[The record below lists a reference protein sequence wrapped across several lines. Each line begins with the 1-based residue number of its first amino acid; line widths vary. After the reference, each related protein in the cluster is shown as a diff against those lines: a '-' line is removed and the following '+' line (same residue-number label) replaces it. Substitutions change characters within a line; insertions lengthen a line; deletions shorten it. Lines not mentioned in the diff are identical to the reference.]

1 MAAPFLALVLVALG
15 AFLAGA
21 FLAGAFLAIF
31 LVFFSAFLTTFLGLA
46 ALTTLGLEAFTALGL
61 TAFGLLAFT
70 GLAGEATG
78 AGEAATGA
86 GAGAGATGAAGAG
99 VALVAGLALVGLAG
113 LDLGVCL
120 DYVISECYSRP
131 LCGFGHFNDYR
142 WQMLFSSFIIRKNT
156 KCNLIGYIWRRAD
169 GWALRG
175 CAWGEWA
182 SRELPRRAGGHSN
195 ACADTGKVLRVGRW
209 CGHIAH
215 HAHHF
220 RAHQK
225 LSPRSTLPPAS
236 LASLPSSISKYYN
249 RH

>member
-1 MAAPFLALVLVALG
+1 MAAPFLALALG
-15 AFLAGA
+15 ALAGFLAGA

-31 LVFFSAFLTTFLGLA
+31 LVFFSAFLATFLGLA
-46 ALTTLGLEAFTALGL
+46 TLATLGLEAFTALGL
-61 TAFGLLAFT
+61 TAFGLLAFA
-70 GLAGEATG
+70 GFAGEATG

-86 GAGAGATGAAGAG
+86 GAGAGATGAG
-99 VALVAGLALVGLAG
+99 VALGAGLALGALAG

-175 CAWGEWA
+175 CAWGERA
-182 SRELPRRAGGHSN
+182 SCELPRRAGGHSN
-195 ACADTGKVLRVGRW
+195 ACADTAGVLPAGQW
-209 CGHIAH
+209 CGHITH

-220 RAHQK
+220 GAHRK
-225 LSPRSTLPPAS
+225 RSPRSTLPAAS
-236 LASLPSSISKYYN
+236 RLSLPSSISKYYN